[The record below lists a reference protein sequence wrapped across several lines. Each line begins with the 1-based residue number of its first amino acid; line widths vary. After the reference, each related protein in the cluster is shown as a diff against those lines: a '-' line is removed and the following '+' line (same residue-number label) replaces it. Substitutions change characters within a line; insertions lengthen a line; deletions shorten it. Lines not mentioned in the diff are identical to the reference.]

1 MQHSLRVENE
11 FSALE
16 SKVGQVV
23 TLCERLREENVSL
36 REQLVSAQNDAK
48 RLSAKIDGAK
58 AKLEHLISRI
68 PG

>member
-16 SKVGQVV
+16 SKVTQVV

-36 REQLVSAQNDAK
+36 REQLVSAQDDAK
-48 RLSAKIDGAK
+48 RLNVKIDGAK
-58 AKLEHLISRI
+58 TKLEQLISRI

>member
-16 SKVGQVV
+16 SKVTQVV

-36 REQLVSAQNDAK
+36 RAQLVTAQDDAK
-48 RLSAKIDGAK
+48 RLNDKIDGAK
-58 AKLEHLISRI
+58 SKLEQLISRI

>member
-16 SKVGQVV
+16 SKVTQVV

-36 REQLVSAQNDAK
+36 RAQLVTAQDDTK
-48 RLSAKIDGAK
+48 RLNAKIDGAK
-58 AKLEHLISRI
+58 SKLEQLISRI

>member
-1 MQHSLRVENE
+1 LQHSPRVENE

-16 SKVGQVV
+16 SKVTQVV

-36 REQLVSAQNDAK
+36 REQLVSAQDDAK
-48 RLSAKIDGAK
+48 RLNAKIDGAK
-58 AKLEHLISRI
+58 TKLEQLISRI